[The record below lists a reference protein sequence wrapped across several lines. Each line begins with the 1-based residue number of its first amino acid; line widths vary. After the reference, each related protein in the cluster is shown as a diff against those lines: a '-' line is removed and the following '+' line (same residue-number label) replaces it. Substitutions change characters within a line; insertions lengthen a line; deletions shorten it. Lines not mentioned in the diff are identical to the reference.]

1 MKNSGLSS
9 SNVEKAL
16 ETLYGATS
24 LDVDGEVV
32 AAYWV
37 IKEFLQ
43 VVKEGIMDEDVGV
56 LLKKK
61 N

>member
-16 ETLYGATS
+16 ETLYSATS
-24 LDVDGEVV
+24 LDIDGEVV

-43 VVKEGIMDEDVGV
+43 VVKEGVMDEDVGV